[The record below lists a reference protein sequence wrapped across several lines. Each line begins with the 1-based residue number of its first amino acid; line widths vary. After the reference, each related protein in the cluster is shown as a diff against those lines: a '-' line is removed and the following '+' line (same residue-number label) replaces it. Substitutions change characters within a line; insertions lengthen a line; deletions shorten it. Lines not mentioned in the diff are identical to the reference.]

1 MPHYRAHI
9 LDEHGHL
16 IGAADFDCAD
26 DVKAEERA
34 RQLDGHRVEFW
45 RQACGIAPGICAP
58 SRVQLTGIR
67 NFASRLYRSNC
78 LDIPTYVPVL
88 KFDEP
93 IELVKGKPL
102 RTLRD
107 AGEYVTAQPK
117 ADQSRLYWQ
126 TARAGARTGCS
137 IEKIRCPG

>member
-1 MPHYRAHI
+1 MPHYRAYI

-16 IGAADFDCAD
+16 IGAANFDCAD
-26 DVKAEERA
+26 DVQSKERA

-45 RQACGIAPGICAP
+45 RQACGTGICAP
-58 SRVQLTGIR
+58 SHVQLGIR

-78 LDIPTYVPVL
+78 LDIPIHVLVL

-93 IELVKGKPL
+93 IELAKGKPL

-107 AGEYVTAQPK
+107 AGEYVTALRK
-117 ADQSRLYWQ
+117 ADQSRLHWQ
-126 TARAGARTGCS
+126 IARRLANRVLN
-137 IEKIRCPG
+137 RN

>member
-26 DVKAEERA
+26 DVEAKERA

-58 SRVQLTGIR
+58 SRVQLIGIR
-67 NFASRLYRSNC
+67 PA
-78 LDIPTYVPVL
+78 YVLVL
-88 KFDEP
+88 KSDEP
-93 IELVKGKPL
+93 IELAKGKPL

-117 ADQSRLYWQ
+117 ADPK
-126 TARAGARTGCS
+126 TARAGARRRCS
-137 IEKIRCPG
+137 IEIRCPG